1 MESYGSPLLLLVPN
15 DKKNKHHNT
24 QNTQAA
30 NVNTFHTKT
39 GLNNLHRRAALLKAV
54 VSRISIVCALQV

>member
-1 MESYGSPLLLLVPN
+1 MAVPFCSWFLKI
-15 DKKNKHHNT
+15 KKKKKHHNT

-39 GLNNLHRRAALLKAV
+39 GLNNLHRRAALLKTV